1 MRKQR
6 RNTIISTNKMKGN
19 EAMKTVKKLA
29 SLLLVMVMV
38 FAMATTA
45 FAAEEKGTITVDNP
59 VANQTYTAYKIFDVT
74 YNSAKTNYSYTI
86 ETTSEWYSTVKGYAE
101 TTDNGLTLTGVA
113 GDNTTFVV
121 STTDAFSAPAFAN
134 ALKAAVSGKTGTA
147 LTADGT
153 TVKAADLDLGYYFVT
168 SSTGAL
174 CNLTTTDPTV
184 TIHDKN
190 DIPFDKVD
198 NKESVDVG
206 EIVTYTITGK
216 VPDYTGFT
224 TYTYL
229 ITDTM
234 SEGLT
239 FQKNVKVT
247 VGDTDV
253 TSACTI
259 TYDKDGNANKFTVS
273 IPVQSYTIGAEIK
286 VTYTAVVNEK
296 AVAKIENNAATLT
309 YSNDPTDTSKT
320 TTTPEDKETVY
331 SAKVVINKYVKG
343 SDTEKLADAE
353 FVLYK
358 EVKTDG
364 SNTTTKSYYKWNE
377 TDKKV
382 EWTTDKAQA
391 TVKITNDKGAASFDG
406 LKDGTYYLEEIKAP
420 AGYNLLKGPV
430 PVTVNGANA
439 TTADLSSLTVTGN
452 VENSSGAELPETG
465 GMGTT
470 IFYVLGSVLILAA
483 VVLLVTRKR
492 MSSR

>member
-1 MRKQR
+1 
-6 RNTIISTNKMKGN
+6 
-19 EAMKTVKKLA
+19 MKTAKKFA

-38 FAMATTA
+38 FAMTTTA
-45 FAAEEKGTITVDNP
+45 FAAEDKGTIIVDNP
-59 VANQTYTAYKIFDVT
+59 VADQTYTAYKIFDVT
-74 YNSAKTNYSYTI
+74 YSGSNYSYTI
-86 ETTSEWYSTVKGYAE
+86 KTTSEWYSTVQTYAGTE
-101 TTDNGLTLTGVA
+101 GNGLTLTGVA
-113 GDNTTFVV
+113 GDKTTFVV

-134 ALKAAVSGKTGTA
+134 ALKAAMSGKTGTT

-153 TVKAADLDLGYYFVT
+153 TVKATNLDLGYYFVT
-168 SSTGAL
+168 STNGAL

-190 DIPFDKVD
+190 DIPFNKVD
-198 NKESVDVG
+198 DKESVDVG

-239 FQKNVKVT
+239 FQKNVNVT
-247 VGDTDV
+247 VGGTDV

-259 TYDKDGNANKFTVS
+259 TYDKDNNANKFTVS
-273 IPVQSYTIGAEIK
+273 IPVKSYTIGAEIK
-286 VTYTAVVNEK
+286 VTYTAVVNEN

-309 YSNDPTDTSKT
+309 YSNDPIDTSKT
-320 TTTPEDKETVY
+320 TTTPEDRETVY
-331 SAKVVINKYVKG
+331 SAKVVINKYVKD
-343 SDTEKLADAE
+343 SNNEKLAGAK

-358 EVKTDG
+358 EVKTDD
-364 SNTTTKSYYKWNE
+364 SDTTTKYYYKWND
-377 TDKKV
+377 TAKKV
-382 EWTTDKAQA
+382 EWTTSKADA
-391 TVKITNDKGAASFDG
+391 TVKTTDANGAAAFDG
-406 LKDGTYYLEEIKAP
+406 LKDGTYYLEEVKAP
-420 AGYNLLKGPV
+420 AGYNLLKDPAEV
-430 PVTVNGANA
+430 VVNGASANA
-439 TTADLSSLTVTGN
+439 ANPSSLTVTGN
-452 VENSSGAELPETG
+452 IENSSGAELPETG

>member
-1 MRKQR
+1 
-6 RNTIISTNKMKGN
+6 
-19 EAMKTVKKLA
+19 MKTAKKFA

-45 FAAEEKGTITVDNP
+45 FAAEDKGTIIVDNP
-59 VANQTYTAYKIFDVT
+59 VADQTYTAYKIFDVT
-74 YNSAKTNYSYTI
+74 YSGSNYSYTI
-86 ETTSEWYSTVKGYAE
+86 KTTSEWYSTVQTYAGTE
-101 TTDNGLTLTGVA
+101 GNGLTLTGVA
-113 GDNTTFVV
+113 GDDTTFVV
-121 STTDAFSAPAFAN
+121 STSTGFSAAAFAN
-134 ALKAAVSGKTGTA
+134 ALKAAMSGKTGTT

-153 TVKAADLDLGYYFVT
+153 TVKATNLDLGYYFVT
-168 SSTGAL
+168 STNGAL

-190 DIPFDKVD
+190 DIPFNKVD
-198 NKESVDVG
+198 DKESVDVG

-239 FQKNVKVT
+239 FQKNVNVT
-247 VGDTDV
+247 VGGTDV

-259 TYDKDGNANKFTVS
+259 TYDKDNNANKFTVS
-273 IPVQSYTIGAEIK
+273 IPVKSYTIGAEIK
-286 VTYTAVVNEK
+286 VTYTAVVNEN

-309 YSNDPTDTSKT
+309 YSNDPIDTSKT

-331 SAKVVINKYVKG
+331 SAKVVINKYVKD
-343 SDTEKLADAE
+343 SNNEKLAGAK

-358 EVKTDG
+358 EVKTDD
-364 SNTTTKSYYKWNE
+364 SDTTTKYYYKWND
-377 TDKKV
+377 TAKKV
-382 EWTTDKAQA
+382 EWTTSKADA
-391 TVKITNDKGAASFDG
+391 TVKTTDANGAAAFDG
-406 LKDGTYYLEEIKAP
+406 LKDGTYYLEEVKAP
-420 AGYNLLKGPV
+420 AGYNLLKDPAEV
-430 PVTVNGANA
+430 VVNGASANA
-439 TTADLSSLTVTGN
+439 ANPSSLTVTGN
-452 VENSSGAELPETG
+452 IENSSGAELPETG

>member
-1 MRKQR
+1 
-6 RNTIISTNKMKGN
+6 
-19 EAMKTVKKLA
+19 MKTVKKLA

-168 SSTGAL
+168 SSTGDL

-190 DIPFDKVD
+190 DIPFNKVD
-198 NKESVDVG
+198 DKESVDVG

-420 AGYNLLKGPV
+420 AGYNLLKCPV

-470 IFYVLGSVLILAA
+470 IFYVLGSALILAA

>member
-1 MRKQR
+1 
-6 RNTIISTNKMKGN
+6 
-19 EAMKTVKKLA
+19 MKTAKKFA

-45 FAAEEKGTITVDNP
+45 FAAEDKGTIIVDNP
-59 VANQTYTAYKIFDVT
+59 VADQTYTAYKIFDVT
-74 YNSAKTNYSYTI
+74 YSGSNYSYTI
-86 ETTSEWYSTVKGYAE
+86 KTTSEWYSTVQTYAGTE
-101 TTDNGLTLTGVA
+101 GNGLTLTGVA
-113 GDNTTFVV
+113 GDTTTFVV

-134 ALKAAVSGKTGTA
+134 ALKAAMSGKTGTT

-153 TVKAADLDLGYYFVT
+153 TVKATNLDLGYYFVT
-168 SSTGAL
+168 STNGAL

-190 DIPFDKVD
+190 DIPFNKVD
-198 NKESVDVG
+198 DKESVDVG

-239 FQKNVKVT
+239 FQKNVNVT
-247 VGDTDV
+247 VGGTDV

-259 TYDKDGNANKFTVS
+259 TYDKDNNANKFTVS
-273 IPVQSYTIGAEIK
+273 IPVKSYTIGAEIK
-286 VTYTAVVNEK
+286 VTYTAVVNEN

-309 YSNDPTDTSKT
+309 YSNDPIDTSKT
-320 TTTPEDKETVY
+320 TTTPEDRETVY
-331 SAKVVINKYVKG
+331 SAKVVINKYVKD
-343 SDTEKLADAE
+343 SNNEKLAGAK

-358 EVKTDG
+358 EVKTDD
-364 SNTTTKSYYKWNE
+364 SDTTTKNYYKWND

-382 EWTTDKAQA
+382 EWTPNKADA
-391 TVKITNDKGAASFDG
+391 TVKTTDANGAAAFDG
-406 LKDGTYYLEEIKAP
+406 LKDGTYYLEEVKAP
-420 AGYNLLKGPV
+420 AGYNLLKDPAEV
-430 PVTVNGANA
+430 VVNGASANA
-439 TTADLSSLTVTGN
+439 ANLSSLTVTGN
-452 VENSSGAELPETG
+452 IENSSGAELPETG

>member
-1 MRKQR
+1 
-6 RNTIISTNKMKGN
+6 
-19 EAMKTVKKLA
+19 MKTAKKFA

-45 FAAEEKGTITVDNP
+45 FAAEDKGTIIVDNP
-59 VANQTYTAYKIFDVT
+59 VADQTYTAYKIFDVT
-74 YNSAKTNYSYTI
+74 YSGSNYSYTI
-86 ETTSEWYSTVKGYAE
+86 KTTSEWYSTVQTYAGTE
-101 TTDNGLTLTGVA
+101 GNGLTLTGVA
-113 GDNTTFVV
+113 GDDTTFVV
-121 STTDAFSAPAFAN
+121 STSTGFSAAAFAN
-134 ALKAAVSGKTGTA
+134 ALKAAMSGKTGTT

-153 TVKAADLDLGYYFVT
+153 TVKATNLDLGYYFVT
-168 SSTGAL
+168 STNGAL

-190 DIPFDKVD
+190 DIPFNKVD
-198 NKESVDVG
+198 DKESVDVG

-239 FQKNVKVT
+239 FQRNVKVT
-247 VGDTDV
+247 VGGTDV
-253 TSACTI
+253 TSDCTI
-259 TYDKDGNANKFTVS
+259 TYDKDNNANKFTVS
-273 IPVQSYTIGAEIK
+273 IPVKSYTIGAEIK
-286 VTYTAVVNEK
+286 VTYTAVVNEN

-309 YSNDPTDTSKT
+309 YSNDPIDTSKT
-320 TTTPEDKETVY
+320 TTTPEDRETVY
-331 SAKVVINKYVKG
+331 SAKVVINKYVKD
-343 SDTEKLADAE
+343 SNNEKLAGAK

-358 EVKTDG
+358 EVKTDD
-364 SNTTTKSYYKWNE
+364 SDTTTKYYYKWND
-377 TDKKV
+377 TVKKV
-382 EWTTDKAQA
+382 EWTTNKADA
-391 TVKITNDKGAASFDG
+391 TVKTTDANGAAAFDG
-406 LKDGTYYLEEIKAP
+406 LKDGTYYLEEVKAP
-420 AGYNLLKGPV
+420 AGYNLLKTPV
-430 PVTVNGANA
+430 QVTVNGANA
-439 TTADLSSLTVTGN
+439 TTANLSSLTVTGN

>member
-1 MRKQR
+1 
-6 RNTIISTNKMKGN
+6 
-19 EAMKTVKKLA
+19 MKTAKKFA

-45 FAAEEKGTITVDNP
+45 FAAEDKGTIIVDNP
-59 VANQTYTAYKIFDVT
+59 VADQTYTAYKIFDVT
-74 YNSAKTNYSYTI
+74 YSGSNYSYTI
-86 ETTSEWYSTVKGYAE
+86 KTTSEWYSTVKAYAE
-101 TTDNGLTLTGVA
+101 TGGNGLTLTGVA
-113 GDNTTFVV
+113 GDDTTFVV
-121 STTDAFSAPAFAN
+121 STSTGFSAAAFAN
-134 ALKAAVSGKTGTA
+134 ALKAAMSGKTGTT

-153 TVKAADLDLGYYFVT
+153 TVKATNLDLGYYFVT
-168 SSTGAL
+168 STNGAL

-190 DIPFDKVD
+190 DIPFNKVD
-198 NKESVDVG
+198 DKESVDVG

-239 FQKNVKVT
+239 FQRNVKVT
-247 VGDTDV
+247 VGGTDV
-253 TSACTI
+253 TPACTI
-259 TYDKDGNANKFTVS
+259 TYDKDNNANKFTVS
-273 IPVQSYTIGAEIK
+273 IPVKSYTIGAEIK
-286 VTYTAVVNEK
+286 VTYTAVVNEN

-309 YSNDPTDTSKT
+309 YSNDPIDTSKT

-331 SAKVVINKYVKG
+331 SAKVVINKYVKD
-343 SDTEKLADAE
+343 SNNEKLAGAK

-358 EVKTDG
+358 EVKTDD
-364 SNTTTKSYYKWNE
+364 SDTTTKYYYKWND
-377 TDKKV
+377 TVKKV
-382 EWTTDKAQA
+382 EWTTNKADA
-391 TVKITNDKGAASFDG
+391 TVKTTDANGAAAFDG
-406 LKDGTYYLEEIKAP
+406 LKDGTYYLEEVKAP
-420 AGYNLLKGPV
+420 AGYNLLKDPAEV
-430 PVTVNGANA
+430 VVNGASANA
-439 TTADLSSLTVTGN
+439 ANLSSLTVTGN

>member
-1 MRKQR
+1 
-6 RNTIISTNKMKGN
+6 
-19 EAMKTVKKLA
+19 MKTVKKLA

-59 VANQTYTAYKIFDVT
+59 VADQTYTAYKIFDVT
-74 YNSAKTNYSYTI
+74 YSGTNYSYTI
-86 ETTSEWYSTVKGYAE
+86 KTTSEWYNTVKAYAE
-101 TTDNGLTLTGVA
+101 TTGNGLTLTGVA

-121 STTDAFSAPAFAN
+121 STSTGFSAAAFAN

-331 SAKVVINKYVKG
+331 SAKVVISKYVKG
-343 SDTEKLADAE
+343 SNTEKLAGAE

-364 SNTTTKSYYKWNE
+364 SDTTTKYYYKWNE

-391 TVKITNDKGAASFDG
+391 TVKTTDDKGAASFDG
-406 LKDGTYYLEEIKAP
+406 LKDGTYYLEEVEAP
-420 AGYNLLKGPV
+420 AGYNLLKDPV
-430 PVTVNGANA
+430 QITVNGANA

>member
-1 MRKQR
+1 
-6 RNTIISTNKMKGN
+6 
-19 EAMKTVKKLA
+19 MKTAKKFA

-45 FAAEEKGTITVDNP
+45 FAAEDKGTIIVDNP
-59 VANQTYTAYKIFDVT
+59 VADQTYTAYKIFDVT
-74 YNSAKTNYSYTI
+74 YSGSNYSYTI
-86 ETTSEWYSTVKGYAE
+86 KTTSEWYSTVQTYAGTE
-101 TTDNGLTLTGVA
+101 GNGLTLTGVA
-113 GDNTTFVV
+113 GDKTTFVV

-134 ALKAAVSGKTGTA
+134 ALKAAMSGKTGTT

-153 TVKAADLDLGYYFVT
+153 TVKATNLDLGYYFVT
-168 SSTGAL
+168 STNGAL

-190 DIPFDKVD
+190 DIPFNKVD
-198 NKESVDVG
+198 DKESVDVG

-229 ITDTM
+229 VTDTM

-239 FQKNVKVT
+239 FHKNVKVT
-247 VGDTDV
+247 VGGTDV

-259 TYDKDGNANKFTVS
+259 TYDKDNNANKFTVS
-273 IPVQSYTIGAEIK
+273 IPVKSYTIGAEIK
-286 VTYTAVVNEK
+286 VTYTAVVNEN

-309 YSNDPTDTSKT
+309 YSNDPIDTSKT

-331 SAKVVINKYVKG
+331 SAKVVINKYVKD
-343 SDTEKLADAE
+343 SNNEKLAGAK

-358 EVKTDG
+358 EVKTDD
-364 SNTTTKSYYKWNE
+364 SDTTTKYYYKWND
-377 TDKKV
+377 TAKKV
-382 EWTTDKAQA
+382 EWTTSKADA
-391 TVKITNDKGAASFDG
+391 TVKTTDANGAAAFDG
-406 LKDGTYYLEEIKAP
+406 LKDGTYYLEEVKAP
-420 AGYNLLKGPV
+420 AGYNLLKDPAEV
-430 PVTVNGANA
+430 VVNGASANA
-439 TTADLSSLTVTGN
+439 ANPSSLTVTGN
-452 VENSSGAELPETG
+452 IENSSGAELPETG